1 MIVRAELEKDSLEE
15 EQESNGNFNK
25 RKFIQTTPN
34 SKLFTSLFE
43 AMEKDFIDAVQEKIN
58 SFKKV
63 YFLPTTR
70 GRNREWFIDE
80 QNSEE
85 IQIVE
90 NFHIYLKQS
99 SPIQSFVNFWIGTE
113 KLTN

>member
-1 MIVRAELEKDSLEE
+1 
-15 EQESNGNFNK
+15 
-25 RKFIQTTPN
+25 
-34 SKLFTSLFE
+34 
-43 AMEKDFIDAVQEKIN
+43 MEKDFIDAVQEKIN

-85 IQIVE
+85 IQIVRE
-90 NFHIYLKQS
+90 FSAIYLKQS
-99 SPIQSFVNFWIGTE
+99 LQSKV
-113 KLTN
+113 L